1 MVPDDRPAVAVVL
14 WGILE
19 DWLDPLG
26 VSFDALCHEFTGS
39 YVFGYAEALRRAGV
53 RVTLIYVSCRV
64 TSPIRRIHGP
74 TGATICILPAP
85 RIYRAVRRR
94 IRHPRARNVRTMF
107 GPVTGVRRLLFPG
120 LVVLRETL
128 LYLETPIRG
137 VLQEIR
143 RERSVAILCQEY
155 EYPRFDVCTALGR
168 LLRLPVFAT
177 FQGGD
182 YQRSRLE
189 AYLRPISLR
198 ACTGLIIASQAE
210 ASRVQARYGVPRG
223 KIAAIPNPIDPV
235 VWSPLD
241 QVTVRAKLGVPPG
254 ARVIV
259 WHGRVSIWKKGLD
272 ILLDAWRQLRTH
284 PAGHKI
290 WLILVGTGRDAEELR
305 SMIAN
310 SGGDRILWIEGFLQ
324 DRAAVREYLAAGD
337 VYAFPSRHEG
347 FPVAPIEAM
356 SCGLPIVAA
365 DARGVADIL
374 ADGEASGGV
383 MVPRDDSSALTHAL
397 LRFIDDEGWCRE
409 MGYRARQNVLTRYSI
424 ETVGGQLRALLC
436 QHQRNGTHAT
446 GVQSTGTGEDD
457 SRAGKQGVT

>member
-1 MVPDDRPAVAVVL
+1 MVQDDRPAVAIVL

-26 VSFDALCHEFTGS
+26 ISFDAFCHEFTGS

-53 RVTLIYVSCRV
+53 RVTLIYVSCRI
-64 TSPIRRIHGP
+64 TSPIRRRHGP

-85 RIYRAVRRR
+85 RIYRAARRHT
-94 IRHPRARNVRTMF
+94 RHPRARNVRAMF
-107 GPVTGVRRLLFPG
+107 GPVTGLRRLLFPG
-120 LVVLRETL
+120 LAVLRESL
-128 LYLETPIRG
+128 LYLETPIQG
-137 VLQEIR
+137 VVQEIR
-143 RERSVAILCQEY
+143 RDKCVAILCQEY

-168 LLRLPVFAT
+168 MLRLPVFAT

-182 YQRSRLE
+182 YHRSRLE

-198 ACTGLIIASQAE
+198 ACTGLIIASQVE
-210 ASRVQARYGVPRG
+210 ARRVQARYGVPPA
-223 KIAAIPNPIDPV
+223 KIAAIPNPIDPE

-241 QVTVRAKLGVPPG
+241 QKAVRAKLGVPPA

-259 WHGRVSIWKKGLD
+259 WHGRVSIRKKGLD
-272 ILLDAWRQLRTH
+272 ILLEAWRQLCTH
-284 PAGHKI
+284 SARQDI

-305 SMIAN
+305 SMIAS
-310 SGGDRILWIEGFLQ
+310 SGDERILWIEGFLQ

-347 FPVAPIEAM
+347 FPVAPLEAM

-383 MVPRDDSSALTHAL
+383 MVPRDDSTALTHAL
-397 LRFIDDEGWCRE
+397 RRFVEDEGWCRE
-409 MGYRARQNVLTRYSI
+409 MGYRARHNVLTRYAT

-436 QHQRNGTHAT
+436 EHRHKGAPAV
-446 GVQSTGTGEDD
+446 GVQSIGTSQVD
-457 SRAGKQGVT
+457 SPAGVSRG